1 MGGVMQLSLRNRFLI
16 PTTVVLVLCMGTISA
31 VSYFKSASA
40 LKECI
45 SQQTSQVSNSI
56 AKQITSWLHERKLDI
71 CGNSTDPIFS
81 GLLLAGADDSSAAH
95 RANAKLTELQR
106 MSDFYEFI
114 AIADQSGTVIA
125 SSLPEHVGTM
135 HVADRPYFKDSMSG
149 REVISEVILSK
160 GSGKPVFVIS
170 APIKTNGKVAGALLG
185 VVDLAS
191 CNASFVDPARI
202 GTSGYAYLIDSTGK
216 MLAYP
221 EKDKILKLDL
231 SQFDFG
237 REMLAQRQGLIH
249 YTFKGIDKLVG
260 FQTVPETGWIV
271 ATTAP
276 DSEMYAPVKRL
287 GMINLGILI
296 FSTTLTAGLVFL
308 IVRSLVTPLHQISL
322 GLSEGAAQVASASS
336 EVSATS
342 QTLAEG
348 ASEQAAALEETSA
361 TMEEITAMVKQG
373 EEHTRN
379 ADDHVRK
386 ADNLI
391 GNAGSAMEQ
400 LTRSMEEISQ
410 SSEQTSRIIKTI
422 DEIAFQTN
430 LLALN
435 AAVEAARAGE
445 AGAGFAVVAEE
456 VRNLAQRSAAAA
468 KDTAQLIEETVAR
481 VRTGSE
487 FVAHTSNVFQEAAAS
502 VVEVSGLIGHI
513 RKATEEQ
520 ASGIVQ
526 INKAISE
533 LDVVTQQNAATS
545 EESAAASEELNAQS
559 LQMKEFVDD
568 MERLITGDSHPG
580 NQG

>member
-1 MGGVMQLSLRNRFLI
+1 MQLSLRNRFLI
-16 PTTVVLVLCMGTISA
+16 PTTAVLVLCMGTISA

-45 SQQTSQVSNSI
+45 SQQTSQISNSI
-56 AKQITSWLHERKLDI
+56 AQQITSWLHERKLDI
-71 CGNSTDPIFS
+71 CGNSTDPLFS
-81 GLLLAGADDSSAAH
+81 SLFLAGTVAENTAAPQ
-95 RANAKLTELQR
+95 ANAKLTELQR

-114 AIADQSGTVIA
+114 AIADQNGTVVA
-125 SSLPEHVGTM
+125 SSLPEHIGSMNVS
-135 HVADRPYFKDSMSG
+135 DRSYFKDSLAG
-149 REVISEVILSK
+149 KEAISEVVLSK

-170 APIKTNGKVAGALLG
+170 APIKANGKVSGVLLG

-191 CNASFVDPARI
+191 CNANFVDPAKV

-216 MLAYP
+216 IIAYP
-221 EKDKILKLDL
+221 DKDKILKLDL

-237 REMLAQRQGLIH
+237 REMLAQHQGLIH
-249 YTFKGIDKLVG
+249 YTFKGIPKLVG

-271 ATTAP
+271 ATTAT
-276 DSEMYAPVKRL
+276 DAEMYAPVKRL
-287 GMINLGILI
+287 GMINLVILL

-308 IVRSLVTPLHQISL
+308 IVRSLVTPLQQISS
-322 GLSEGAAQVASASS
+322 GLSEGAAQVASASGQ
-336 EVSATS
+336 VSATS

-373 EEHTRN
+373 AEHTRN
-379 ADDHVRK
+379 ADEHVSR

-410 SSEQTSRIIKTI
+410 SSEQISRIIKTI

-481 VRTGSE
+481 VRSGSE
-487 FVAHTSNVFQEAAAS
+487 VVAHTGSVFHEAAAS
-502 VVEVSGLIGHI
+502 VVEISGLIKQIH
-513 RKATEEQ
+513 KATEEQ

-533 LDVVTQQNAATS
+533 LDAVTQQNAATS

-559 LQMKEFVDD
+559 LQMKAFVED
-568 MERLITGDSHPG
+568 MEQLITGVPRSDF
-580 NQG
+580 QE

>member
-1 MGGVMQLSLRNRFLI
+1 MQLSLRNRFLI
-16 PTTVVLVLCMGTISA
+16 PTTVILVLCMGTISA
-31 VSYFKSASA
+31 VSYLKSASA
-40 LKECI
+40 LKESI
-45 SQQTSQVSNSI
+45 SQQTTQVSNSV
-56 AKQITSWLHERKLDI
+56 AQQISSWLHERKLDI
-71 CGNSTDPIFS
+71 CGNSADPIYTALF
-81 GLLLAGADDSSAAH
+81 LTGAADSNASH
-95 RANAKLTELQR
+95 RATTRLVELQQQ
-106 MSDFYEFI
+106 SDFYEFI
-114 AIADQSGTVIA
+114 AIADQSGAVVA
-125 SSLPEHVGTM
+125 SSIPTHVGTM
-135 HVADRPYFKDSMSG
+135 NVADRSYFKDSLAG
-149 REVISEVILSK
+149 KEAISEVILSK
-160 GSGKPVFVIS
+160 GSGNPVFVIA
-170 APIKTNGKVAGALLG
+170 APIRANGKVSGVLLG
-185 VVDLAS
+185 VVDLAR
-191 CNASFVDPARI
+191 CNANFVEPAKV
-202 GTSGYAYLIDSTGK
+202 GTSGYVYLIDSTGK
-216 MLAYP
+216 VIAYP
-221 EKDKILKLDL
+221 DKTKILTLDL

-237 REMLAQRQGLIH
+237 RDMLAQHQGLIH

-260 FQTVPETGWIV
+260 FQTIPETGWIAA
-271 ATTAP
+271 ATATDA
-276 DSEMYAPVKRL
+276 EMYAPVKRL

-308 IVRSLVTPLHQISL
+308 IVRSLVTPLHQISI

-336 EVSATS
+336 EVSSTS

-391 GNAGSAMEQ
+391 SNAGSAMEQ
-400 LTRSMEEISQ
+400 LTKSMEEISQ

-487 FVAHTSNVFQEAAAS
+487 VVAHTSNVFKEAAAS
-502 VVEVSGLIGHI
+502 VIEVSGLIGHI

-520 ASGIVQ
+520 ATGIVQ

-568 MERLITGDSHPG
+568 MERLITGDPHP
-580 NQG
+580 NSQG

>member
-1 MGGVMQLSLRNRFLI
+1 MRLSLRNRFLI

-31 VSYFKSASA
+31 VSYFKSATA
-40 LKECI
+40 LKESI
-45 SQQTSQVSNSI
+45 GQQTSQVSNSV
-56 AKQITSWLHERKLDI
+56 AQQITFWLQERKLDI
-71 CGNSTDPIFS
+71 VGNSSDPLYAALF
-81 GLLLAGADDSSAAH
+81 ADSSTAP
-95 RANAKLTELQR
+95 RANARLTELQHR
-106 MSDFYEFI
+106 SDFYEFI
-114 AIADQSGTVIA
+114 AIADQSGVIVA

-135 HVADRPYFKDSMSG
+135 NVAERAYFKDSLTG
-149 REVISEVILSK
+149 KTAISEVILSK
-160 GSGKPVFVIS
+160 GSGNPVFVIS
-170 APIKTNGKVAGALLG
+170 SPIKTNGKISGVLLG
-185 VVDLAS
+185 VVDLAR
-191 CNASFVDPARI
+191 CNAGFVDPAKI

-216 MLAYP
+216 ILAHP
-221 EKDKILKLDL
+221 DKTNILKLDL

-237 REMLAQRQGLIH
+237 RDMMAQHQGLIH
-249 YTFKGIDKLVG
+249 YTFKGVDKLVG
-260 FQTVPETGWIV
+260 FQTIPETGWIAA
-271 ATTAP
+271 ATAN
-276 DSEMYAPVKRL
+276 DAEIYAPVKRL

-308 IVRSLVTPLHQISL
+308 IVRSLVTPLHNISI

-373 EEHTRN
+373 AEHTRK
-379 ADDHVRK
+379 ADEHVRK

-400 LTRSMEEISQ
+400 LTQSMEEISQ
-410 SSEQTSRIIKTI
+410 SSEQISRIIKTI
-422 DEIAFQTN
+422 DAIAFQTN

-487 FVAHTSNVFQEAAAS
+487 VVVHTSSVFKEAAAS
-502 VVEVSGLIGHI
+502 VVEVSGLIRQIHT
-513 RKATEEQ
+513 ATEEQ

-526 INKAISE
+526 INTSISE

-559 LQMKEFVDD
+559 LQMKDFVDA
-568 MERLITGDSHPG
+568 MEQLITGVPRPG
-580 NQG
+580 SQA

>member
-1 MGGVMQLSLRNRFLI
+1 MQLSLRNRFLI

-45 SQQTSQVSNSI
+45 SQQTSQVSNSV
-56 AKQITSWLHERKLDI
+56 AQQISSWLHERKLDI
-71 CGNSTDPIFS
+71 CGNSAEPLFTSLF
-81 GLLLAGADDSSAAH
+81 LAGTADSNASH
-95 RANAKLTELQR
+95 RANAKLAELQHQ
-106 MSDFYEFI
+106 SDFYEFI
-114 AIADQSGTVIA
+114 AIADQSGVVVA
-125 SSLPEHVGTM
+125 SSLPEHVGSM
-135 HVADRPYFKDSMSG
+135 NVADRSYFKDSLAG
-149 REVISEVILSK
+149 KEAISEVILSK
-160 GSGKPVFVIS
+160 GTGNPVFVIS
-170 APIKTNGKVAGALLG
+170 APIKANGKVSGVLLG
-185 VVDLAS
+185 VVDLTR
-191 CNASFVDPARI
+191 CNASFVDPAKV
-202 GTSGYAYLIDSTGK
+202 GTSGYVYLIDSTGK

-221 EKDKILKLDL
+221 DKEKILKLDL

-237 REMLAQRQGLIH
+237 RDMLAQRQGLIH
-249 YTFKGIDKLVG
+249 YTFKGIPKLVG
-260 FQTVPETGWIV
+260 FQTIPETGWIAA
-271 ATTAP
+271 ATATDA
-276 DSEMYAPVKRL
+276 EMYAPVKRL

-308 IVRSLVTPLHQISL
+308 IVRSLVTPLHNISL

-361 TMEEITAMVKQG
+361 SMEEITSMVKQG
-373 EEHTRN
+373 AEHTRN
-379 ADDHVRK
+379 ADEHVSR
-386 ADNLI
+386 ADSLI
-391 GNAGSAMEQ
+391 GNAGSSMEE

-487 FVAHTSNVFQEAAAS
+487 VVAHTSSVFKEAAAS
-502 VVEVSGLIGHI
+502 VVEISGLIRQI
-513 RKATEEQ
+513 RTATEEQ

-559 LQMKEFVDD
+559 FQMKEFVDD
-568 MERLITGDSHPG
+568 MERLITGVPRPG
-580 NQG
+580 SQA

>member
-1 MGGVMQLSLRNRFLI
+1 MQLSLRKRFLI
-16 PTTVVLVLCMGTISA
+16 PTTAILVLCMGTISA

-45 SQQTSQVSNSI
+45 SQQTSQVSNSV
-56 AKQITSWLHERKLDI
+56 AQQISAWLHERKLDI
-71 CGNSTDPIFS
+71 CGNSADPLYTALFLS
-81 GLLLAGADDSSAAH
+81 GAADSNASH
-95 RANAKLTELQR
+95 RATARLVELQQQ
-106 MSDFYEFI
+106 SDFYEFI
-114 AIADQSGTVIA
+114 AIADQSGAVVA
-125 SSLPEHVGTM
+125 SSLPAHVGAM
-135 HVADRPYFKDSMSG
+135 NVADRSYFKDSLAG
-149 REVISEVILSK
+149 KEAVSEVILSK
-160 GSGKPVFVIS
+160 GTGNPVFVIS
-170 APIKTNGKVAGALLG
+170 APIHANGKVSGVLLG
-185 VVDLAS
+185 VVDLAR
-191 CNASFVDPARI
+191 CNASFVDPAKV
-202 GTSGYAYLIDSTGK
+202 GTSGYVYLIDSAGK
-216 MLAYP
+216 IIAYP
-221 EKDKILKLDL
+221 DKSKILTLDL

-237 REMLAQRQGLIH
+237 REMLAQHQGLIH

-260 FQTVPETGWIV
+260 FQTIPETGWIAA
-271 ATTAP
+271 ATATDA
-276 DSEMYAPVKRL
+276 EMYAPVKRL

-308 IVRSLVTPLHQISL
+308 IVRSLVAPLQQISI

-336 EVSATS
+336 QVSATS

-361 TMEEITAMVKQG
+361 TMEEITAMVKQD

-379 ADDHVRK
+379 ADEHVKK
-386 ADNLI
+386 ADSLI

-400 LTRSMEEISQ
+400 LTRSMEEISE

-481 VRTGSE
+481 IRTGSE
-487 FVAHTSNVFQEAAAS
+487 VVAHTSSVFKEAAAS
-502 VVEVSGLIGHI
+502 VVEVSGLIRHI

-520 ASGIVQ
+520 ATGIVQ

-568 MERLITGDSHPG
+568 MEQLITGISRPG
-580 NQG
+580 SEE